1 MCLYYPLLFLSL
13 LSSVPLVEF
22 AFYPC
27 WNILPLGKVTE
38 QVFTESS
45 DLHQVSPLVLCLAD
59 TLALVGVFVISEW
72 KKYLGE
78 LELYARD
85 KDVNNNLLPRNR
97 ILGYVIMKELW
108 SLKMCKLWKI
118 TGKNKITLNTS
129 P

>member
-1 MCLYYPLLFLSL
+1 M
-13 LSSVPLVEF
+13 
-22 AFYPC
+22 
-27 WNILPLGKVTE
+27 
-38 QVFTESS
+38 
-45 DLHQVSPLVLCLAD
+45 SPLVLCPAD
-59 TLALVGVFVISEW
+59 TLALVGIFVISEW